1 MWGCAGPIPSISR
14 LKPRSING
22 GMSDVSS
29 DYPSIDIRARYC
41 TLGSAVQCDSLSLP
55 GLCVA
60 CVCVCMCV
68 CVVLWCLVF
77 RRNTLV
83 WPLTSKRTSAHCC
96 LNFLERIFS
105 VLGRSRVCACAC
117 LCVHAYG
124 LLCVRRSVCINPS
137 LILSVHAYE
146 TCTFVVE

>member
-1 MWGCAGPIPSISR
+1 MSIHVCVRACVRVWGCAGPIPSISR

-60 CVCVCMCV
+60 CVCVYVCV
-68 CVVLWCLVF
+68 CG
-77 RRNTLV
+77 TLV
-83 WPLTSKRTSAHCC
+83 LSIQAQHS
-96 LNFLERIFS
+96 
-105 VLGRSRVCACAC
+105 
-117 LCVHAYG
+117 G
-124 LLCVRRSVCINPS
+124 LASHI
-137 LILSVHAYE
+137 
-146 TCTFVVE
+146 